1 MDMTGVLLMLVA
13 SVAALVLNLIFTPL
27 LLYVSHKYDW
37 YDRIDHRKIHSGKIP
52 RIGGVGIFMAYL
64 VVSVVFSALHNRL
77 PAAFR
82 MLPLTRY
89 IPFLAG
95 FLIINLLGLVD
106 DFTNLRA
113 RVKILFQGVAALIIT
128 IFGHSFAGLYLPYL
142 NVVIPFGVVSYLVT
156 FLWLLG
162 MCNAVN
168 LLDGLDGL
176 AGGASAIAALSFG
189 VVFAIEQSYSAALF
203 SFILGGALIAFL
215 FFNLPP
221 ARLFMGDS
229 GALFIGVALASM
241 PLIEAPRSPLGVPLL
256 FSLTILLIPILDT
269 IAAILRRIRD
279 HSPIHL
285 PDRGHIHHKL
295 LDLGVS
301 NAGILLIIYA
311 ICAFLG
317 LSTVFWVVNPAD
329 GKFLWVLLAWIVAV
343 AFFLV
348 LDVLNRRRRN
358 ALERNDGPG

>member
-1 MDMTGVLLMLVA
+1 M
-13 SVAALVLNLIFTPL
+13 
-27 LLYVSHKYDW
+27 
-37 YDRIDHRKIHSGKIP
+37 
-52 RIGGVGIFMAYL
+52 
-64 VVSVVFSALHNRL
+64 
-77 PAAFR
+77 
-82 MLPLTRY
+82 
-89 IPFLAG
+89 
-95 FLIINLLGLVD
+95 
-106 DFTNLRA
+106 
-113 RVKILFQGVAALIIT
+113 
-128 IFGHSFAGLYLPYL
+128 
-142 NVVIPFGVVSYLVT
+142 
-156 FLWLLG
+156 
-162 MCNAVN
+162 N

>member
-1 MDMTGVLLMLVA
+1 MDMTGVLLMVVA
-13 SVAALVLNLIFTPL
+13 FVSALVLNLVFTPVL
-27 LLYVSHKYDW
+27 LFVSHKFDW

-52 RIGGVGIFMAYL
+52 RIGGVGIFLAYL
-64 VVSVVFSALHNRL
+64 VVSLLFSALHNRL
-77 PAAFR
+77 PAQAATI
-82 MLPLTRY
+82 PVTRY
-89 IPFLAG
+89 IPFLVA
-95 FLIINLLGLVD
+95 FLIINLTGLVD

-113 RVKILFQGVAALIIT
+113 RVKLLFQGIAALIVT
-128 IFGHSFAGLYLPYL
+128 IFGHSFAGIYVPYF
-142 NVVIPFGVVSYLVT
+142 NIAIPFGIASYLVT

-176 AGGASAIAALSFG
+176 AGGASAIAALSLG
-189 VVFAIEQSYSAALF
+189 IVLAVEQSYSAALF
-203 SFILGGALIAFL
+203 AFVLGGALIAFL

-229 GALFIGVALASM
+229 GALFVGLALATM
-241 PLIEAPRSPLGVPLL
+241 PLIETPRSPLGVPLL

-269 IAAILRRIRD
+269 VAAILRRIRD

-301 NAGILLIIYA
+301 NSGILVIIYV

-317 LSTVFWVVNPAD
+317 LSTVFWVANHQD
-329 GKFLWVLLAWIVAV
+329 GRFVWVLLAWIVAV
-343 AFFLV
+343 AFFLL
-348 LDVLNRRRRN
+348 LDVLNRRRRA
-358 ALERNDGPG
+358 ALERNKRPS